1 MINVARFPAS
11 RHESWTSKKT
21 STALNRTIW
30 PAKDFWSPKREITRL
45 VQRFNR
51 FSGTVLLKPR
61 VVHIHVLRFRPK
73 KVDFHVAIAN
83 IINRWCLAS
92 RIFEE
97 ERSDDASSPKSSPT
111 SDAFL
116 NDRSWIFS
124 TPNETIFSIYQDE
137 DNFARKTFV
146 IFKYRSKRVALHF

>member
-1 MINVARFPAS
+1 MDFEKDINGVKSHDLAGQGF
-11 RHESWTSKKT
+11 
-21 STALNRTIW
+21 L
-30 PAKDFWSPKREITRL
+30 ITETGNYTTRAAIQSFL
-45 VQRFNR
+45 GLC
-51 FSGTVLLKPR
+51 GTVLLKPR
-61 VVHIHVLRFRPK
+61 VLHIHVLRFRPK

-83 IINRWCLAS
+83 IINRYCLTS

-97 ERSDDASSPKSSPT
+97 ERSDDASSPKSPPS